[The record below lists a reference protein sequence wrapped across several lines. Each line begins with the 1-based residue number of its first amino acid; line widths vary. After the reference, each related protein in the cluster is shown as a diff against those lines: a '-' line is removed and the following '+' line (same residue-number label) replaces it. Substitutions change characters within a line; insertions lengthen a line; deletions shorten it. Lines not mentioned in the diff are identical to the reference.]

1 MMRGA
6 SIAPQSECSEC
17 SLAETTLAP
26 SEQLERTEL
35 RDLNAARTSFR
46 SSAVRAFAA
55 AGASAV
61 IVAIEFE
68 ANEIDVGRGKRR
80 GDGGGRKSELLFR
93 SCRSAA
99 GETTAAAL
107 VKED

>member
-1 MMRGA
+1 
-6 SIAPQSECSEC
+6 
-17 SLAETTLAP
+17 
-26 SEQLERTEL
+26 
-35 RDLNAARTSFR
+35 
-46 SSAVRAFAA
+46 VRAFAA

-93 SCRSAA
+93 SCRSSA